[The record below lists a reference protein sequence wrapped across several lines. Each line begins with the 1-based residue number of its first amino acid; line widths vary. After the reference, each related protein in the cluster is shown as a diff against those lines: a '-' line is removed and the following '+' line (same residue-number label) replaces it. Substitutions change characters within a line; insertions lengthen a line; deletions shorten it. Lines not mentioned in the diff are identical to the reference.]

1 MVQDPSVQ
9 GERLVVRVVVALLL
23 SKLSL
28 TEAMQAEF
36 GEAMLQLRRGMGGGG
51 MVTAAAAGGGYSAV
65 EGVWVWGCGGVSE
78 VHTAAAAA
86 EGT

>member
-28 TEAMQAEF
+28 TETMQVEF
-36 GEAMLQLRRGMGGGG
+36 GEAMLQLRRGRGGG
-51 MVTAAAAGGGYSAV
+51 SNRRK
-65 EGVWVWGCGGVSE
+65 
-78 VHTAAAAA
+78 
-86 EGT
+86 